1 MKLSVSVYAGE
12 RDLADSLVNSLKRLD
27 VDYLHV
33 DCRGEAHVFEDIR
46 RWSRLS
52 GIPCDVH
59 LIHPEPELFL
69 STLNE
74 AGTGRLSLQWELIS
88 KVPEAFF
95 DMGFQR
101 GMAIQASTNPELLS
115 PIAHRLDYIML
126 MSGTPGMSGGNFE
139 PEVFQRIHQIRKLFP
154 GMPIQVDGGVN
165 ESVACVLRI
174 LGVELAVS
182 GSWVLGQNTV
192 EEGLYRFSRPL
203 SNQDSLHWKLQD
215 FMWPLTDLPSVSE
228 KAGFYDVLRTIDTY
242 RMGFCLVL
250 RQDGRLSGV
259 ISNADV
265 RKALLRFNGETAHPS
280 AADMVNRNPVSL
292 KPENSLRDLVHLLNE
307 LPSIVLFL
315 PIVSENGLPCGAVL
329 LNHLTRF

>member
-12 RDLADSLVNSLKRLD
+12 KHRADSLVSSLKRLD

-33 DCRGEAHVFEDIR
+33 DCRGESHVFEDIR
-46 RWSRLS
+46 RWTALS

-59 LIHPEPELFL
+59 LIHADPEPFL
-69 STLNE
+69 ALLNE
-74 AGTGRLSLQWELIS
+74 AGTGRISLQWELLKNI
-88 KVPEAFF
+88 PESFF
-95 DMGFQR
+95 ELGFQ
-101 GMAIQASTNPELLS
+101 
-115 PIAHRLDYIML
+115 
-126 MSGTPGMSGGNFE
+126 SGTPGMSGGSFE

-154 GMPIQVDGGVN
+154 GMPVQVDGGVN

-203 SNQDSLHWKLQD
+203 SNQDALHWKLQD
-215 FMWPLTDLPSVSE
+215 FMWPLSDLPVVPES
-228 KAGFYDVLRTIDTY
+228 AGFYDVLRTIDTH
-242 RMGFCLVL
+242 RMGFCLVI
-250 RQDGRLSGV
+250 RPDGRLSGV

-265 RKALLRFNGETAHPS
+265 RKALLRFNGETAHP
-280 AADMVNRNPVSL
+280 AASDMVNRNPVSL
-292 KPENSLRDLVHLLNE
+292 RPDNNLRDMVHLLNE
-307 LPSIVLFL
+307 LPAIVLFL
-315 PIVSENGLPCGAVL
+315 PIVSENGLPQGAVL

>member
-12 RDLADSLVNSLKRLD
+12 KHRADSLVSSLKRLD

-33 DCRGEAHVFEDIR
+33 DCRGESHVFEDIR
-46 RWSRLS
+46 RWTALS

-59 LIHPEPELFL
+59 LIHADPEPFL
-69 STLNE
+69 ALLNE
-74 AGTGRLSLQWELIS
+74 AGTGRISLQWELL
-88 KVPEAFF
+88 KDVPESFF
-95 DMGFQR
+95 ELGFQK
-101 GMAIQASTNPELLS
+101 GMAIQASTDPALLK

-126 MSGTPGMSGGNFE
+126 MSGTPGMSGGSFE

-154 GMPIQVDGGVN
+154 GMPVQVDGGVN

-203 SNQDSLHWKLQD
+203 SNQDALHWKLQD
-215 FMWPLTDLPSVSE
+215 FMWPLSDLPVVPES
-228 KAGFYDVLRTIDTY
+228 AGFYDVLRTIDTH
-242 RMGFCLVL
+242 RMGFCLVI
-250 RQDGRLSGV
+250 RPDGRLSGV

-265 RKALLRFNGETAHPS
+265 RKALLRFNGETAHP
-280 AADMVNRNPVSL
+280 AASDMVNRNPVSL
-292 KPENSLRDLVHLLNE
+292 RPDNSLRDMVHLLNE

-315 PIVSENGLPCGAVL
+315 PIVSENGLPQGAVL